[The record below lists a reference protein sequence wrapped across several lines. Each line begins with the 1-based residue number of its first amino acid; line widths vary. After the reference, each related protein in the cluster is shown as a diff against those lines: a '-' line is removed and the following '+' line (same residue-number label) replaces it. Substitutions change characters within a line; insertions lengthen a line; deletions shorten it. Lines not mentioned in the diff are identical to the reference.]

1 VPRPEK
7 GEMKPHPHRADS
19 GKRFPYYPA
28 MLYVGLVTALLVAD
42 RLARQSG
49 IDPTRLVAAFLVSIP
64 VCLAGARALAV
75 VLNWSHYRA
84 RPREISRLSNG
95 GAAMY
100 GALPPLVLLSVPLSR
115 WLGIPFGMFWD
126 AALVSIL
133 AGMIPTRFGCLGAGC
148 CAGKRTTSRFGLV
161 LRGALGVRARR
172 YPSPLLEALLGAVLL
187 VVSLLSW
194 GRLPFPGALAL
205 WICAGYGAGRFAL
218 SELREERATRFA
230 GLGAFQWMSAALF
243 VLGVGGL
250 VLGWVGSH
258 LPRNLDVALATD
270 APGMLHLLASSL
282 LLLPIVYVFRFL
294 GCFTKPDR
302 PEVRHLLQMLVSV
315 PDLGTG
321 PATVQMQFL
330 REPGMS
336 EIDESPVDLGP
347 AGTEPDGRLRF
358 EALSELPEA
367 SYTVNCSVSRADAIT
382 RIGTCSGALNAPNLV
397 VQFNAAIGS
406 APNSLQPRF
415 CFEPL

>member
-1 VPRPEK
+1 
-7 GEMKPHPHRADS
+7 
-19 GKRFPYYPA
+19 
-28 MLYVGLVTALLVAD
+28 MLYVGLVTALAVAD

-49 IDPTRLVAAFLVSIP
+49 IDPTRLVAAFLISIP

-84 RPREISRLSNG
+84 RPQEILRLSNG

-100 GALPPLVLLSVPLSR
+100 GALPPLVLLSIPLSR

-148 CAGKRTTSRFGLV
+148 CAGRRTASRFGLF
-161 LRGALGVRARR
+161 LRDAHGVRARR
-172 YPSPLLEALLGAVLL
+172 YPSPLFEALLGAGLL
-187 VVSLLSW
+187 AASLLLW
-194 GRLPFPGALAL
+194 GQLPFPGALAL
-205 WICAGYGAGRFAL
+205 GICAGYGVGRFAL
-218 SELREERATRFA
+218 EELREERPRRFA
-230 GLGAFQWMSAALF
+230 GLGAYQWMSAALF

-250 VLGWVGSH
+250 TVGWAGSH
-258 LPRNLDVALATD
+258 IPRTLDVALATD
-270 APGMLHLLASSL
+270 APGALHLFVSSL
-282 LLLPIVYVFRFL
+282 LLLPIVHVFRFL
-294 GCFTKPDR
+294 GCFTKPDP
-302 PEVRHLLQMLVSV
+302 PEVRHYLLQMLVSV

-321 PATVQMQFL
+321 PATVQMRFL

-336 EIDESPVDLGP
+336 EIDESPVDLAP
-347 AGTEPDGRLRF
+347 AGTELDGRLRF
-358 EALSELPEA
+358 EALSELPEG
-367 SYTVNCSVSRADAIT
+367 SYTVNCSVSRAGAIT
-382 RIGTCSGALNAPNLV
+382 RIGTCSGTLNAPNLV